1 VALFPQGPADTAATI
16 DPISEIEASS
26 RPEQTSI
33 PETATADTDAQA
45 PQGPDLWLAFLRQG
59 PDEFRDAV
67 AFCSK
72 TVLVE
77 ALRKLILCAKL
88 RLTAKGGDPVVVLE
102 MEPGF
107 GKTHS
112 MLALYHIFSGIPLSR
127 LPGMEGVVG
136 GTGVPN
142 PLKVRRAVLVGD
154 RISPATLHYK
164 PDGTTIRT
172 LWGELAWQLGG
183 HDGYEMVRGA
193 DERAISPGGS
203 LVFLLQRYS
212 PCLIL
217 ADEWPA
223 YALQLHQDSSL
234 PAGTF
239 SEQLAF
245 AKALAHAVRC
255 TASNLLVVA
264 LPTEAPVDMSQR
276 LLFDQLREALDAPA
290 TPPPELD
297 DRQLL
302 DDLFLA
308 TVSHRSSQVYRDLL
322 EYVSR
327 FRRYS
332 VYNCFLIR
340 VQRPTVGYVATPS
353 DWMKEFERRV
363 KLDARPLVM
372 LRPFGPVMFVYDI
385 ADTEGEQPP
394 PADLMKPF
402 DAKGVLDP
410 AIWNNTEKNCAR
422 DHIRIVPRDMQLNS
436 AGWARCTRAPGT
448 TEAPEFEVTYNRNQK
463 RAEAYCTLA
472 HELAHIYLGH
482 VCGHPRRKWPD
493 RGNETKDVREFEA
506 ESVAYIV
513 CARQGIMTTAPQYL
527 ADYLGHNDAIPAID
541 IHLVLVVASKIEEM
555 GRTLKKQK
563 KQNEAEA
570 GA

>member
-1 VALFPQGPADTAATI
+1 MRRPWLCFLRVLPTRRRLSIRFLKSRPQADQSRRLFPRLPRRTQMHKPHKARTSGWRSCDKDQMNSEMPSPSAA
-16 DPISEIEASS
+16 
-26 RPEQTSI
+26 R
-33 PETATADTDAQA
+33 
-45 PQGPDLWLAFLRQG
+45 L
-59 PDEFRDAV
+59 
-67 AFCSK
+67 
-72 TVLVE
+72 VLVE

-245 AKALAHAVRC
+245 AKAVAHAARC
-255 TASNLLVVA
+255 TASNLLV
-264 LPTEAPVDMSQR
+264 E
-276 LLFDQLREALDAPA
+276 
-290 TPPPELD
+290 
-297 DRQLL
+297 
-302 DDLFLA
+302 
-308 TVSHRSSQVYRDLL
+308 
-322 EYVSR
+322 
-327 FRRYS
+327 
-332 VYNCFLIR
+332 I
-340 VQRPTVGYVATPS
+340 G
-353 DWMKEFERRV
+353 
-363 KLDARPLVM
+363 
-372 LRPFGPVMFVYDI
+372 
-385 ADTEGEQPP
+385 
-394 PADLMKPF
+394 
-402 DAKGVLDP
+402 
-410 AIWNNTEKNCAR
+410 
-422 DHIRIVPRDMQLNS
+422 
-436 AGWARCTRAPGT
+436 RASC
-448 TEAPEFEVTYNRNQK
+448 R
-463 RAEAYCTLA
+463 
-472 HELAHIYLGH
+472 
-482 VCGHPRRKWPD
+482 
-493 RGNETKDVREFEA
+493 
-506 ESVAYIV
+506 
-513 CARQGIMTTAPQYL
+513 
-527 ADYLGHNDAIPAID
+527 
-541 IHLVLVVASKIEEM
+541 
-555 GRTLKKQK
+555 
-563 KQNEAEA
+563 
-570 GA
+570 